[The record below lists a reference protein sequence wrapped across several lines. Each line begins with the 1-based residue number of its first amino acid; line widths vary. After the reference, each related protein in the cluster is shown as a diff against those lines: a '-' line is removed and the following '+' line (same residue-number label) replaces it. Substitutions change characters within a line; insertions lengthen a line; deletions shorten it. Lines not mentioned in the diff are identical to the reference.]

1 MKIVLR
7 GATPRYWRYLH
18 IVRRYVRALLLLVA
32 VAAAAVATGV
42 GSSQPTERPVGE
54 LRDCRSRAEGRSPQK
69 LPPTPGV
76 RIGPLVFWPSI
87 RTRQSAEPN
96 GSEWPF
102 VVKAP
107 VILPARSKLVLAVAP
122 DAQRLAGLQSR
133 GRYAAAIR
141 FQACRER
148 VPAFAYA
155 GTVGKYTG
163 FSFGIGLTQRSACVP
178 MEVWIDGRDAPI
190 RRVVPVGRASC

>member
-1 MKIVLR
+1 MSR
-7 GATPRYWRYLH
+7 CT
-18 IVRRYVRALLLLVA
+18 RALLLFVV
-32 VAAAAVATGV
+32 VAAAVVATGV
-42 GSSQPTERPVGE
+42 ASSQATEQPAGE
-54 LRDCRSRAEGRSPQK
+54 LRDCRSRGEGPSPQR

-87 RTRQSAEPN
+87 RIRQSYEPN

-107 VILPARSKLVLAVAP
+107 VVLPARTKLVLAIAP
-122 DAQRLAGLQSR
+122 EAQTLAGFQHR
-133 GRYAAAIR
+133 GRFVSAIR

-148 VPAFAYA
+148 VPAFTYA

-163 FSFGIGLTQRSACVP
+163 FPFALGLTKRSACVP
-178 MEVWIDGRDAPI
+178 MEVWVDGQAAPI
-190 RRVVPVGRASC
+190 RRVIPVGRPSC